1 MTRRLD
7 SLIGRDAQ
15 PLRSLLTHVAWPAMP
30 SERGATLLALM
41 DQLAASQWWAP
52 DVLLA
57 YQLHQVTHLLRHAIS
72 TVPYYQH
79 RHGPGVLSA
88 NGTLTLDAF
97 RSLPTLTRRDVQDAG
112 NALHTRS
119 LDPRFGGASV
129 VQTSGSTGEPVR
141 LLATE
146 LDRVFWEA
154 MTMRDHDWHR
164 RDFTGRLASIR
175 ANVGGNGA
183 SDELADWG
191 MPTSEL
197 CLTGQAFAL
206 SSNADYSS
214 QVDWLRRHRPQ
225 YLYTYPSNLVGLLDH
240 CERARIDLPGLR
252 QVRTTGE
259 ILSDTTRTRCLDQ
272 FGATVVDVYSS
283 QECGYLALECPASGL
298 YHVMSET
305 VLLEVLD
312 SNDHPC
318 REGEIGEVVAT
329 VLHNFASP
337 LIRYR
342 MGDHAE
348 VGPTCSCGRGLP
360 TLRRVLGRSRHL
372 VRLPDGTRHWPQ
384 VGFYEYRDVAP
395 VRQYQVIQHDLH
407 HVELRLVVDRP
418 LTSME
423 ETQLC
428 TIVQKWLRHPFEIRL
443 VYFSERIPPAPGGK
457 FEDFVCLAS

>member
-1 MTRRLD
+1 MTQPRD
-7 SLIGRDAQ
+7 SLLGREAQ
-15 PLRSLLTHVAWPAMP
+15 PLRSLLTHVAWPSMP
-30 SERGATLLALM
+30 SERGATLLAVM
-41 DQLAASQWWAP
+41 DQLAASQWWTP

-57 YQLHQVTHLLRHAIS
+57 NQLHQVALLLRHATT
-72 TVPYYQH
+72 TVPYYQQ
-79 RHGPGVLSA
+79 RYSSCILSA
-88 NGTLTLDAF
+88 DGRLTPDEF
-97 RSLPTLTRRDVQDAG
+97 RRLPTLTRRDVQDAG
-112 NALHTRS
+112 NALHTRA

-154 MTMRDHDWHR
+154 MTLRDHDWHR
-164 RDFTGRLASIR
+164 REFTARLASIR
-175 ANVGGNGA
+175 ANVGA
-183 SDELADWG
+183 SGSSGELADWG

-206 SSNADYSS
+206 SSNADYAS
-214 QVDWLRRHRPQ
+214 QVEWLRRHRPQ
-225 YLYTYPSNLVGLLDH
+225 YLYTYPSNLRGMLDH
-240 CERARIDLPGLR
+240 CERQGIDLPGLR

-259 ILSDTTRTRCLDQ
+259 ILPDATRTRCLKQ

-305 VLLEVLD
+305 VLLEVLGPD
-312 SNDHPC
+312 DEPC

-329 VLHNFASP
+329 VLHNFATP

-348 VGPTCSCGRGLP
+348 VGPSCPCGRGLP

-395 VRQYQVIQHDLH
+395 IRQYQAIQHDLQ

-418 LTSME
+418 LSRDE
-423 ETQLC
+423 ESQLRVV
-428 TIVQKWLRHPFEIRL
+428 VQKALRHPFDIRF
-443 VYFSERIPPAPGGK
+443 VYYDGRIPSSPGGK
-457 FEDFVCLAS
+457 FEDFICLVS